1 MIFVDSSAWIALSN
15 PRDRHYD
22 EAITIFNR
30 LLQRRIQIVTTDY
43 VIDETVTRLRYD
55 LSHAAAVKYLNVIER
70 TVQEDTLAVMGVDKR
85 LFQETLRL
93 FRQYD
98 FARLSFTDCTSFA
111 VCQKHK
117 IAEVFAF
124 DSDFGMVGDY
134 YAWVMW
140 LA

>member
-15 PRDRHYD
+15 PGDRHYD

-30 LLQRRIQIVTTDY
+30 LLRRRMRIVTTDY
-43 VIDETVTRLRYD
+43 VIDESVTRLRYD
-55 LSHAAAVKYLNVIER
+55 LSHTAAVKFLDVIER
-70 TVQEDTLAVMGVDKR
+70 TEQVDTLAVMGVDR
-85 LFQETLRL
+85 HLFQEALRL

-98 FARLSFTDCTSFA
+98 SARLSFTDCTSFA

-124 DSDFGMVGDY
+124 DSDFGMMGIT
-134 YAWVMW
+134 M
-140 LA
+140 LG

>member
-30 LLQRRIQIVTTDY
+30 LLQRRMQIVTTDY

-55 LSHAAAVKYLNVIER
+55 LSHAAAVKFLDVIER
-70 TVQEDTLAVMGVDKR
+70 TAQEETVAVTGVDR
-85 LFQETLRL
+85 HLFQEALRL

-98 FARLSFTDCTSFA
+98 SARLSFTDCTSFA
-111 VCQKHK
+111 VCQKHR
-117 IAEVFAF
+117 ISEVFAF
-124 DSDFGMVGDY
+124 DSDFEMMGITMLG
-134 YAWVMW
+134 
-140 LA
+140 